1 MLILPYTV
9 WNGASSQDKSE
20 WVTVGPDASTKW
32 YVFFMKQ
39 LLAIQKTKI
48 LHSGP
53 CFLFCVLMLH
63 IDHCFNYQ
71 LLMMRKRKRST
82 GGSRW
87 TQTISTLSQCL
98 LIIWQKGALIFQIV
112 FWKFCPSSQIF
123 IYQIIHPL
131 NSSALM
137 GIAWVPPAPTRDCS
151 LFIQCRVSAIK
162 NIFSRKEALHC
173 VSRVNYII

>member
-1 MLILPYTV
+1 
-9 WNGASSQDKSE
+9 
-20 WVTVGPDASTKW
+20 
-32 YVFFMKQ
+32 MKQ
-39 LLAIQKTKI
+39 LLAIQNTKI

-53 CFLFCVLMLH
+53 CFLFCVLMLR

-71 LLMMRKRKRST
+71 LLMMRKWKRST

-98 LIIWQKGALIFQIV
+98 LIIWQKGALIIQIV

-137 GIAWVPPAPTRDCS
+137 GMPEFPPPQPGIVLCLSSAEYLQLKTS
-151 LFIQCRVSAIK
+151 LVGKRHYTVCPVSITLFKSYYEPSTENFIPILW
-162 NIFSRKEALHC
+162 IRKQ
-173 VSRVNYII
+173 RFKRG